1 MMVWVRRGKAACAAS
16 FITRMRTASRAIARR
31 PLLGLAQC
39 LCSVAAL
46 STPSPSLAVEA
57 ANARAAAHLEALRR
71 RQQAAAV
78 QPPAPIQQ
86 SRSVEPVQSAD
97 ERLCLIDGTNIA
109 YRMFYGMPT
118 LSTTDGRPV
127 NAVLGFCNQLLG
139 LQSQFP
145 GYRMLATFDA
155 AAPTFRADLDPEYK
169 SNRPAAPDD
178 LRTQLASIRAACEAF
193 GVPWVAEPGFEA
205 DDLIATAC
213 ALACE
218 RVAAEVVIVSSD
230 KDFMQLITDDGGG
243 GGNSGD
249 ESGQASSGGG
259 STATRVA
266 MYDYKKRL
274 RLDAAHVRAKHG
286 VPPSQFADFLAL
298 VGDGSDNV
306 PGVPGIGEKT
316 AAKLLAAHGG
326 QLEGVLAAAE
336 GMKPSKRRTSLLESA
351 DRARAARRLVVL
363 GKLPELEARAAQLS
377 GAVPPPPLELPLL
390 RDFLAQHELRALE
403 RRLFPARRPPS

>member
-1 MMVWVRRGKAACAAS
+1 MMRRA
-16 FITRMRTASRAIARR
+16 RAPTLRR
-31 PLLGLAQC
+31 PLLSLAHC
-39 LCSVAAL
+39 LCSVSAAL
-46 STPSPSLAVEA
+46 STPSLAVEA
-57 ANARAAAHLEALRR
+57 ANARAAAHLEALRKR
-71 RQQAAAV
+71 AQAATV
-78 QPPAPIQQ
+78 PPPEHAAQ
-86 SRSVEPVQSAD
+86 RSQRVEPAQTAG

-109 YRMFYGMPT
+109 YRMFFGMPP
-118 LSTTDGRPV
+118 LSTADGRPV

-145 GYRMLATFDA
+145 GYRMLATFDE
-155 AAPTFRADLDPEYK
+155 AAPTFRVDLDPEYK
-169 SNRPAAPDD
+169 SNRPATPDD
-178 LRTQLASIRAACEAF
+178 LRGQLASIRTACEAF

-213 ALACE
+213 ELARE
-218 RVAAEVVIVSSD
+218 RLAAEVVIVSSD
-230 KDFMQLITDDGGG
+230 KDFMQLITDGDGDGGG
-243 GGNSGD
+243 GGGDSGD
-249 ESGQASSGGG
+249 DGQQASG
-259 STATRVA
+259 STATTCVA

-274 RLDAAHVRAKHG
+274 RIDAAHVRAKHG

-306 PGVPGIGEKT
+306 PGVLGIGEKT

-326 QLEGVLAAAE
+326 ELEGVLAAAE

-351 DRARAARRLVVL
+351 ERARAARRLVVL
-363 GKLPELEARAAQLS
+363 GKLPQLEARAAELA

-390 RDFLAQHELRALE
+390 RDFLARHELRALE